1 MSAANIPGDTQ
12 KPIQAAVIGWP
23 IKHSRSPLIHNT
35 WLNQLGIAARYEKYA
50 VDPADVTDFLR
61 SMPERGLLGCNVTIP
76 HKTIAYETADNCHP
90 DAVAV
95 GAANTIWFEGN
106 KMCAT
111 NTDIYGFITHLD
123 ASAPQWR
130 KADRPV
136 TLLGAGGA
144 ARAIVYGFLQS
155 GVTEIRIVNRTRAAA
170 DELTNIFGP
179 KIRAVDWHEMQSA
192 LTDCGVLV
200 NTTSLGMEGG
210 PALEID
216 LSPMPDGS
224 TVNDI
229 VYVPLETPLLAAARA
244 RGLVAVDGL
253 GMLLH
258 QAVPSFERWFHVRPQ
273 VTPMLRDSVI
283 ADLKA
288 HP

>member
-1 MSAANIPGDTQ
+1 MTATPTLTQ
-12 KPIQAAVIGWP
+12 KPVKAAVIGWP

-35 WLNQLGIAARYEKYA
+35 WLDQLGIDARYEKFA
-50 VDPADVTDFLR
+50 VDPADVADFLR
-61 SMPERGLLGCNVTIP
+61 SMPARGLVGCNVTIP
-76 HKTIAYETADNCHP
+76 HKTAAFETADECHP

-95 GAANTIWFEGN
+95 GAANTIWFDGA
-106 KMCAT
+106 KMYAT

-123 ASAPQWR
+123 ASAPRWR
-130 KADRPV
+130 EIDRPV

-144 ARAIVYGFLQS
+144 ARAIVYGLLQS

-170 DELTNIFGP
+170 DELTNIFGA
-179 KIRAVDWHEMQSA
+179 KIKAVDWRDMPSA
-192 LTDCGVLV
+192 LRGCGVLV
-200 NTTSLGMEGG
+200 NTTSLGMDGG
-210 PALEID
+210 PALDID
-216 LSPMPDGS
+216 VSSMPDGS

-244 RGLVAVDGL
+244 RGLTAVDGL

-258 QAVPSFERWFHVRPQ
+258 QAVPSFERWFHIRPH
-273 VTPMLRDSVI
+273 VTASLRARVI
-283 ADLKA
+283 IDLEA